1 MTEPPDPELSSLPP
15 DSAGQAEDDSRAARD
30 PLGIAAIVLGCVGIV
45 VLGFVLAIVTA
56 LVAAEAGRRAREAR
70 RSMENAYI
78 GFALAVLDAVLFLV
92 LHYQFKLP
100 AFAG

>member
-1 MTEPPDPELSSLPP
+1 MTEPPDPELSRLAP
-15 DSAGQAEDDSRAARD
+15 DIDGGTRDDSRARD

-56 LVAAEAGRRAREAR
+56 LVAAEAGRRAREAG